1 MKSNKK
7 MVKSFS
13 YNEVYEAS
21 LDYFKGDELAAKV
34 FVDKYA
40 LRDNQGSY
48 HELTPFDM
56 HKRLAKEFARVEGK
70 YENPMS
76 EDEIFSLLENF
87 RYIVPQGSPMS
98 SVGNPFQLQSSGNCF
113 VIESTYDSY
122 GGILKTDQELAQL
135 MKRRA
140 GVGVNISNIR
150 PKGVPTNNAART
162 TDGIGIFM
170 ERFSNTCREVAQGG
184 RRGALILVISCHHP
198 EIEKFIDIK
207 KDLKKVTGANISILL
222 SDEFM
227 NAVKSENDVQL
238 RWPIDDKKSP
248 QVERWVSAKE
258 LWSKIVD
265 AAHGMAEPGLL
276 FEDNIKNNSIPHLY
290 RHKDPA
296 FAERATNP
304 CFHGDERFLDESG
317 YVKFK
322 DSQIKGQGIPLVDN
336 RISYVGDP
344 KNEDP
349 TNWKMDFNQ
358 KGTTCSEYEGG
369 AFITQ
374 KSAELLELELSN
386 GQNLKCTPDHHIA
399 TTDGMVEA
407 KDLSPSH
414 EILISVPTPPKH
426 DILDGLSSDMTNDE
440 MCSFLMG
447 LIAGD
452 GTFSDNKVHID
463 LWGDHRYEMTHLIN
477 DIANNLF
484 KNNSV
489 QLTNGWN
496 KRKLSSCYISTDER
510 RNKTRIS
517 STFLKHLLEQKYN
530 FSKETKLSVPEFVLN
545 NARKKEGLF
554 YLSGLY
560 YADGSVQSGSR
571 SNASIRLAQSNRGL
585 LRDVQLLLH
594 ANGIS
599 SSIYLRRKSHT
610 ANIKNINYKVKDQY
624 ELITTCGGWKAF
636 GKLIKF
642 NHPQKDQKLKQLL
655 SNVKRNYTKKTFLK
669 LVSRKSIAPDT
680 VYCIK
685 ESRTRSIIVNTVTTR
700 RCGEIPMG
708 TDSCRLLLLNV
719 LSYVKKPFENKS
731 SFDFDLFYEHAMKAQ
746 RLMDDLVDLEIEI
759 IEKIIEK
766 ITLDPEPNEV
776 KEIELKLWN
785 EFLRVCSA
793 GRRTG
798 LGVTAIGD
806 AVAALGHTYGSDKSI
821 KVIEKI
827 YKTMALAAHKSS
839 CILAKERG
847 PFEIFDYKLEDKS
860 DCNYLKRIWNA
871 DPEIRSLAKKYGRRN
886 IALTTTAPCGSV
898 SILTQTTSGI
908 EPAFLVKYTR
918 RKKINPS
925 DIDASVDFVDSM
937 GDKWKEYTVY
947 HHRFKQW
954 MEITGKT
961 EIEDSPY
968 FKATSNDINWVSK
981 VKGQAAAQRW
991 VSHAISNTTNL
1002 PNNTTKEVVSDVYMT
1017 GYESGCKGVTVYR
1030 DGCRTGVLVSDETYK
1045 SQNKDKSKDG
1055 RPTAIIPSESPKR
1068 PKELMCAIHRATV
1081 KGVKWVVLVGMLYN
1095 ELYEIFMGL
1104 HDNWKI
1110 PSKYTEGKVV
1120 RAKRGHYDLLD
1131 VTNNVLVENI
1141 IESADNEELSWTT
1154 RMISTSLRHGVPIE
1168 YLIEQLSKDGNI
1180 VDINNVL
1187 ARLLK
1192 KHVRKKSQKKAD
1204 VCPSCGSHQMARE
1217 DGCLRCL
1224 DCGFSGCG

>member
-1 MKSNKK
+1 

-98 SVGNPFQLQSSGNCF
+98 SIGNPFQLQSSGNCF

-258 LWSKIVD
+258 LWSKIID

-276 FEDNIKNNSIPHLY
+276 FEDNIKNNSIPHIY

-304 CFHGDERFLDESG
+304 
-317 YVKFK
+317 
-322 DSQIKGQGIPLVDN
+322 
-336 RISYVGDP
+336 
-344 KNEDP
+344 
-349 TNWKMDFNQ
+349 
-358 KGTTCSEYEGG
+358 
-369 AFITQ
+369 
-374 KSAELLELELSN
+374 
-386 GQNLKCTPDHHIA
+386 
-399 TTDGMVEA
+399 
-407 KDLSPSH
+407 
-414 EILISVPTPPKH
+414 
-426 DILDGLSSDMTNDE
+426 
-440 MCSFLMG
+440 
-447 LIAGD
+447 
-452 GTFSDNKVHID
+452 
-463 LWGDHRYEMTHLIN
+463 
-477 DIANNLF
+477 
-484 KNNSV
+484 
-489 QLTNGWN
+489 
-496 KRKLSSCYISTDER
+496 
-510 RNKTRIS
+510 
-517 STFLKHLLEQKYN
+517 
-530 FSKETKLSVPEFVLN
+530 
-545 NARKKEGLF
+545 
-554 YLSGLY
+554 
-560 YADGSVQSGSR
+560 
-571 SNASIRLAQSNRGL
+571 
-585 LRDVQLLLH
+585 
-594 ANGIS
+594 
-599 SSIYLRRKSHT
+599 
-610 ANIKNINYKVKDQY
+610 
-624 ELITTCGGWKAF
+624 
-636 GKLIKF
+636 
-642 NHPQKDQKLKQLL
+642 
-655 SNVKRNYTKKTFLK
+655 
-669 LVSRKSIAPDT
+669 
-680 VYCIK
+680 
-685 ESRTRSIIVNTVTTR
+685 
-700 RCGEIPMG
+700 CGEIPMG

-937 GDKWKEYTVY
+937 GDKWQEYTVY

-954 MEITGKT
+954 MEVTGKT

-1055 RPTAIIPSESPKR
+1055 RPTVIIPSESPKR

-1081 KGVKWVVLVGMLYN
+1081 KGVKWVVLVGMLHN
-1095 ELYEIFMGL
+1095 EPYEIFMGL

-1154 RMISTSLRHGVPIE
+1154 RMMSTSLRHGVPIE

-1192 KHVRKKSQKKAD
+1192 KHVRKESQKKAD